1 MNENLR
7 YIDLFAGAG
16 GLSEGFIREG
26 FVPVTHLE
34 MGKDACD
41 TLRTRLA
48 YHHLRLTNNLN
59 PYYSYLKKE
68 ISRNELWDMIPHEI
82 IQSVLH
88 EEITSQTIGNIFQQI
103 DERLDSKIVKLI
115 IGGPPCQA
123 YSLIGR
129 SRDPN
134 RMNGD
139 KRNYLFRFYGEFLNR
154 YKPEYFVFEN
164 VLGLLSAGTQ
174 MYLNEMIQLF
184 ESIGYTS
191 VLQVLNA
198 EEYGVLQRR
207 RRVIIIGRRGKKK
220 FPFPKIET
228 IENNWQIKKDLFF
241 DLPKLKPGEE
251 LNIAE
256 YTKPMNEYERLT
268 GIRNGI
274 DFITQHITRHHN
286 ERDLEIYSI
295 AINKWLNGKKRL
307 HYDELPKR
315 LQTHNNTHAFLD
327 RFKVIDPEG
336 HSHTVVAHIAKDG
349 HYYIYPDLNQVRSIS
364 VREAARIQSFP
375 DSYYFEGGRTAAF
388 KQIGNAVPPLM
399 AASLAKTI
407 FQLLSE
413 QK

>member
-68 ISRNELWDMIPHEI
+68 ISRNELWDMIPREI

>member
-1 MNENLR
+1 MTNIR

-26 FVPVTHLE
+26 FIPVAHLE

-48 YHHLRLTNNLN
+48 YHYLRQSHNLN
-59 PYYSYLKKE
+59 PYYSYLKNE
-68 ISRNELWDMIPHEI
+68 ISRNELWDMIPPEI
-82 IQSVLH
+82 IQSVIH
-88 EEITSQTIGNIFQQI
+88 EEISSQTLDNIFQQI

-154 YKPEYFVFEN
+154 YKPKYFVFEN

-174 MYLNEMIQLF
+174 VYLKEMLQLF
-184 ESIGYTS
+184 DSIGYS
-191 VLQVLNA
+191 SILQVLNA

-207 RRVIIIGRRGKKK
+207 RRVIIIGRRGKNK
-220 FPFPKIET
+220 FHFPEIEK
-228 IENNWQIKKDLFF
+228 IENNWQVKKDLFF
-241 DLPKLKPGEE
+241 DLPVLKPGEE
-251 LNIAE
+251 LHVSD
-256 YTKPMNEYERLT
+256 YTNPINEYLKQTE
-268 GIRNGI
+268 IRNGI
-274 DFITQHITRHHN
+274 DFLTQHITRHHN

-295 AINKWLNGKKRL
+295 AINKWLNDKKRL

-349 HYYIYPDLNQVRSIS
+349 HYYIYPDLSQIRSIS

-375 DSYYFEGGRTAAF
+375 DNYFFEGGRTAAF

-399 AASLAKTI
+399 GEKIATALK
-407 FQLLSE
+407 LLLMNG
-413 QK
+413 